1 MAAVDDQKTL
11 GRARLDFATEHDIDE
26 FVDVLGKYE
35 RGEISPEDW
44 RRFRLVRG
52 TYGQRQD
59 NVQMMRIK
67 VPQGIVTSSQ
77 MRALAGV
84 AARYSRGFCHITTRQ
99 NIQYHFVLL
108 SVVEE
113 VMRELAEEGLTTRE
127 ACGNSVRNITGC
139 PYAGTSA
146 SEVFDVTPYAEAMT
160 RYFLR
165 HPLAAVLPRKFK
177 IAFEGCSEDHAV
189 ASINDLGWRAR
200 IVDGKRG
207 FRVTVAGGTSI
218 LPVSGYVLYEF
229 LPVEE
234 MFNVAEAVVRAFHK
248 YGDYE
253 HRSRNRLKFTI
264 KALGWDGFRQ
274 RFEEE
279 LAQFTSQT
287 GGARLPF
294 DPETVQSETA
304 PNWCPSEAPTLQ
316 AVAAAAST
324 PVNGPGIMPS
334 SVRLQPLPDSYVRWM
349 RSNVSRQRQTGYCH
363 VTVRLPL
370 GDFTAGQMRVLADL
384 SEAYGDGTMRLTVD
398 QNVLYRWVKTESI
411 EPFYQRLAAAGLSA
425 PDAGK
430 LSDVVS
436 CPGAESC
443 RLAVTQSRG
452 LGRTLTE
459 HLSARP
465 DLVDLVPSGH
475 IKISGCPNGC
485 GQHHIGSIGFQGSVR
500 KLAGR
505 AVPQY
510 FVLVGG
516 GCSDEGTA
524 HFGKVVSKV
533 PVHRLTDAVDRLLDL
548 YRSNREGNE
557 ELGAFFRRV
566 PPTMATD
573 ALKDLAQ
580 LLPNETTDEDFVDL
594 AETHAFAPE
603 VMDGECSA

>member
-1 MAAVDDQKTL
+1 
-11 GRARLDFATEHDIDE
+11 
-26 FVDVLGKYE
+26 
-35 RGEISPEDW
+35 
-44 RRFRLVRG
+44 
-52 TYGQRQD
+52 
-59 NVQMMRIK
+59 
-67 VPQGIVTSSQ
+67 

-108 SVVEE
+108 SVVED
-113 VMRELAEEGLTTRE
+113 VMRELANEGLTTRE

-146 SEVFDVTPYAEAMT
+146 NEIFDVTPYAEAMT

-165 HPLAAVLPRKFK
+165 HPLAAALPRKFK
-177 IAFEGCSEDHAV
+177 IAFEGCAEDHAV

-229 LPVEE
+229 MPVEE
-234 MFNVAEAVVRAFHK
+234 MFNVAEAVVRVFHK
-248 YGDYE
+248 DGDYV

-264 KALGWDGFRQ
+264 KTLGWDVFRQ

-279 LAQFTSQT
+279 LAQFTAQT

-294 DPETVQSETA
+294 DPETVQSEAA

-324 PVNGPGIMPS
+324 PVNGPGIMPG
-334 SVRLQPLPDSYVRWM
+334 SVRLQPLPDNYVRWM

-465 DLVDLVPSGH
+465 DLVDLVPSGN

-533 PVHRLTDAVDRLLDL
+533 PVHRLTDALDRLLDL

>member
-1 MAAVDDQKTL
+1 MAGVDANTM
-11 GRARLDFATEHDIDE
+11 GRARLDFADEHDIDE

-35 RGEISPEDW
+35 RGEITPEEW

-59 NVQMMRIK
+59 GVQMLRIK
-67 VPQGIVTSSQ
+67 IPQGIVTSSQ

-84 AARYSRGFCHITTRQ
+84 AARYSRGFCHVTTRQ
-99 NIQYHFVLL
+99 NIQYHFVQL

-113 VMRELAEEGLTTRE
+113 VMRELGDEGLTTRE

-139 PYAGTSA
+139 PYAGTS
-146 SEVFDVTPYAEAMT
+146 ETEIFDVTPYAEALT

-165 HPLAAVLPRKFK
+165 HPLAAKLPRKFK
-177 IAFEGCSEDHAV
+177 IAFEGCREDHAF
-189 ASINDLGWRAR
+189 ASINDIGWRAR
-200 IVDGKRG
+200 IKDGRRG

-218 LPVSGYVLYEF
+218 LPVSGYVLYDF
-229 LPVEE
+229 MPVEE
-234 MFNVAEAVVRAFHK
+234 MFNVAEAVVRVFHRF
-248 YGDYE
+248 GDYE

-264 KALGWDGFRQ
+264 KALGWDGFRE
-274 RFEEE
+274 RYEAA
-279 LAQFTSQT
+279 LAEFKAE
-287 GGARLPF
+287 GGASLPF
-294 DPETVQSETA
+294 GADSTPRSEQAPDWLPADP
-304 PNWCPSEAPTLQ
+304 PTLQ
-316 AVAAAAST
+316 AVAVAAST
-324 PVNGPGIMPS
+324 PVNGPGILPGT
-334 SVRLQPLPDSYVRWM
+334 VRLQALPDSYVRWM
-349 RSNVSRQRQTGYCH
+349 RSNVSKQKQAGYCH

-384 SEAYGDGTMRLTVD
+384 AEAYGDGSMRLTVE
-398 QNVLYRWVKTESI
+398 QNVLYRWVKTSSV
-411 EPFYQRLAAAGLSA
+411 EPFYQRLAAAGLAA
-425 PDAGK
+425 PDAGT

-452 LGRTLTE
+452 LGRVLTE
-459 HLSARP
+459 FLSTRS
-465 DLVDLVPSGH
+465 DLVDLVPSGN

-500 KLAGR
+500 KVGSR

-516 GCSDEGTA
+516 GASDEGVA

-533 PVHRLTDAVDRLLDL
+533 PVHRLTDAVDRLIAL
-548 YRSNREGNE
+548 YKEKREGQE
-557 ELGAFFRRV
+557 ELGAFFRRI
-566 PPTMATD
+566 PPAMATD
-573 ALKDLAQ
+573 ALKDLAL
-580 LLPNETTDEDFVDL
+580 LLPNQTSDQDFVDL
-594 AETHAFAPE
+594 GETQAFAPE